1 MIKKKKKLINGSG
14 SDNNLGGQRGQRGNL
29 QTQVSIP
36 IKKQL
41 RSPEE
46 SPAAAAAAA
55 AVARKRL
62 VNGGDVEGRLTR
74 TKSEEISNGGTIKKQ
89 VFRNKVRRYKLLD
102 EVSSQ

>member
-1 MIKKKKKLINGSG
+1 VIKKKKKLINGSG

-46 SPAAAAAAA
+46 SPAAAAA